1 MSLANLSCSV
11 LGVKVQYSS
20 GKPRRVE
27 VLQVKTLPCRT
38 GNDCYHPVN
47 MTKTYRVISDSYF
60 IAKSNRIII
69 DKGRNR
75 IRGSSTYDVLIDY
88 LKFKYPVRNDIVNV
102 AGRLCCSPVIVLFV
116 MLVKVFL

>member
-38 GNDCYHPVN
+38 NDCYRPVN

-60 IAKSNRIII
+60 IATRNRIII
-69 DKGRNR
+69 AKGRNR

-88 LKFKYPVRNDIVNV
+88 LKFKYPVRNDVNV
-102 AGRLCCSPVIVLFV
+102 AGRLCCSPVIFLLV
-116 MLVKVFL
+116 MLVKLFL